1 MAARHKDSDR
11 KGIMQETRQLL
22 LSAAAEEF
30 ALHGFD
36 KANVNRIAESAG
48 FSIGTVYNYF
58 PNKRELMFAFMDQT
72 AQLHV
77 DYIVDHVRKEQ
88 DVRRRVEVFFQRGF
102 EFVESHLIQAKA
114 IFSVLNGPDQEFKLR
129 IFQGYQVLFQL
140 LRDDILAAGMD
151 QGIFRRVDP
160 QETGNLLMLIYL
172 GTGSQTGPQGQLWL
186 DAAAVSDFVLHSLIK
201 EDQSG

>member
-1 MAARHKDSDR
+1 MTARYKSSER
-11 KGIMQETRQLL
+11 KGIMHETRQLL
-22 LSAAAEEF
+22 LRAAAEEF

-58 PNKRELMFAFMDQT
+58 PNKRELMFAFIDQT

-77 DYIVDHVRKEQ
+77 DYIVEGVISEQ
-88 DVRRRVEVFFQRGF
+88 DVRRRVEVFYQRGF
-102 EFVESHLIQAKA
+102 RFVEDHLTQAKA

-129 IFQGYQVLFQL
+129 MFQGYQALFQL

-151 QGIFRRVDP
+151 QGVFRRVDP
-160 QETGNLLMLIYL
+160 QETANLLMLIYL
-172 GTGSQTGPQGQLWL
+172 GTGSQSGPEGNLWL
-186 DAAAVSDFVLHSLIK
+186 DAATVADFVLHSLVTK
-201 EDQSG
+201 G